1 MTSSYTV
8 FGLRTP
14 LITPGS
20 DLASILVEAASRSGA
35 GGFRDGDVLVVAET
49 AVSTAEG
56 NVIALREIV
65 PDEESVRLGE
75 EYSIDPRL
83 VQCIREESDEIVG
96 GIPGFLLCMKHGTL
110 LPNAGIDESNAP
122 PGCVT
127 PLPRDPHGSA
137 LRIKEEIGRR
147 TGARVGVIIADSR
160 THPMRVG
167 CSGVAIG
174 CAGIPGVIDARGR
187 KDLYGRRLHVTRQ
200 ALADN
205 LASAAEVVMGEAD
218 ESMPAAIVRGLSLT
232 ITQSC
237 GMESIPASDCLFM
250 GILGRR
256 ETGPPGPRET
266 ATRKESGESG

>member
-1 MTSSYTV
+1 MNTSYTV

-14 LITPGS
+14 LITPRS
-20 DLASILVEAASRSGA
+20 DLAGILVEAASRSGA

-56 NVIALREIV
+56 NVIALGAIV

-83 VQCIREESDEIVG
+83 VQCIRDESDAVVG

-110 LPNAGIDESNAP
+110 LPNAGVDESNAP

-127 PLPRDPHGSA
+127 SLPRDPNGSA
-137 LRIKEEIGRR
+137 LRLKEEIRRR

-174 CAGIPGVIDARGR
+174 CAGIPGVVDVRGR
-187 KDLYGRRLHVTRQ
+187 PDLYGRKLHVTRQ

-218 ESMPAAIVRGLSLT
+218 ESTPAAIIRGLGLPISP
-232 ITQSC
+232 SC
-237 GMESIPASDCLFM
+237 GMESIPVSECLFM
-250 GILGRR
+250 GVLRQK
-256 ETGPPGPRET
+256 ETSPTGARGT
-266 ATRKESGESG
+266 TTRKNDDESG